1 MKIVRF
7 MCTGR
12 IDLGFI
18 VRAFLNG
25 TDGVFIGGCWP
36 GECHYLTEGNYLA
49 LSIVLL
55 SKKLLGHLG
64 VNPERLRLEWVSAAE
79 GTRFAEVVN
88 DFTKKLKAWGPLGK
102 GEGLDE
108 KALTFKLEALQ
119 ALVPYMKLVERER
132 LRVPLKSES
141 EYHRFFN
148 SEEFDR
154 LFHEL
159 ILDKLAM
166 SQIMALLRQ
175 GPVTVGEIS
184 RITGL
189 SPSDVSRILHLLA
202 RQGLGRFDERQSL
215 VAAAYEEGASPEAR
229 ERGRWVRSA
238 SLDNE
243 RVDQILAKHQ
253 GKPSSLIHVLMEIQ
267 SELHWLPKELLD
279 RISRELDVP
288 LSRVMQIASF
298 YKTFRLTPKG
308 RHEVHVCTGSSC
320 RIRGASHLLDTVH
333 ELLGMATEE
342 TDGNSK
348 FTLMKGNCLGC
359 CTLGPEIIID
369 GKHHPRVTP
378 DRVEAVLKS
387 CD

>member
-1 MKIVRF
+1 MKIIRL

-25 TDGVFIGGCWP
+25 TDGVFIGGCRP

-49 LSIVLL
+49 LGIVLL
-55 SKKLLGHLG
+55 SKKLLGHIG

-88 DFTKKLKAWGPLGK
+88 DFTKKLKELGPLGK

-108 KALTFKLEALQ
+108 KGLKFNLEALQ

-132 LRVPLKSES
+132 LRVPFKSES
-141 EYHRFFN
+141 EYHQFFN

-166 SQIMALLRQ
+166 SRIMALLRQ
-175 GPVTVGEIS
+175 GPVSIGEIS

-189 SPSDVSRILHLLA
+189 SPSNVSRILYLLA
-202 RQGLGRFDERQSL
+202 RQGLGRFDERQNL
-215 VAAAYEEGASPEAR
+215 VAAAYEEGAAPEDG
-229 ERGRWVRSA
+229 ERIRGVRSDA
-238 SLDNE
+238 LDNE
-243 RVDQILAKHQ
+243 RVDRILAEHQ

-279 RISRELDVP
+279 RISRKLDVP

-308 RHEVHVCTGSSC
+308 RHEVHVCTGASC
-320 RIRGASHLLDTVH
+320 QVRGASHLLDTVH
-333 ELLGMATEE
+333 DLLGIATEE
-342 TDGNSK
+342 TDGDSK

-387 CD
+387 CE